1 MISEFFYAFMAR
13 FVFNCI
19 ELCGSVGVL
28 KLILIWNLI
37 VEFEI
42 FNVQLSKDWMKY
54 GLQ

>member
-1 MISEFFYAFMAR
+1 MRFMAR
-13 FVFNCI
+13 FVVFCT

-28 KLILIWNLI
+28 KLILICYLI

-42 FNVQLSKDWMKY
+42 FNVQLSKHWMKY